1 MVLAVYSGWE
11 QSKNRRFLEFLSHDP
26 SAIVVDLGCG
36 NAGFSVQ
43 ARERIGCKEMWGVD
57 SDERLLNE
65 AEQKG
70 VKVRKADLNLRLPF
84 DDGFFDVVLSSQLIE
99 HLFYPVKFMKEV
111 HRILRPNGYA
121 VISTENL
128 ASWDNLIALFLG
140 NTPFSME
147 FDSGLRKVGNPLSPH
162 EKESKPDYINT
173 HVRVFA
179 WNGLVELARLLEF
192 RIETVC
198 GNGHVLGRLGET
210 LDAKHS
216 RFITLRLRKR

>member
-11 QSKNRRFLEFLSHDP
+11 QSKNRKFLDVLPHDP

-43 ARERIGCKEMWGVD
+43 ARERIGCREMWGVD

-70 VKVRKADLNLRLPF
+70 LKVRKADLNLRVPF
-84 DDGFFDVVLSSQLIE
+84 EDDFFDVVLSNQVIE
-99 HLFYPVKFMKEV
+99 HLFYPVRFIKEI

-128 ASWDNLIALFLG
+128 ASWDNLVALLLG
-140 NTPFSME
+140 YTPFSME
-147 FDSGLRKVGNPLSPH
+147 FDYGLRKIGNPFSPH
-162 EKESKPDYINT
+162 EKESKTDYLHS

-179 WNGLVELARLLEF
+179 WNGFIELAKLLKF
-192 RIETVC
+192 RIETAY
-198 GNGHVLGRLGET
+198 GNGHFLGKIGET
-210 LDAKHS
+210 IDSRHC
-216 RFITLRLRKR
+216 RFITLRLRKN